1 MSRGE
6 KKFKNVV
13 KYNMLPHGLPFDDFS
28 YFRFCFVLENRRHE
42 GYITEKIINA
52 FLGGCIPIYYGTAE
66 IFDIFNPKSFI
77 FYDIENPES
86 ALSEIARLENN
97 ATAYAEV
104 MAERLFLEGNE
115 TIQKYFSLRDEII
128 PNARLK
134 KEIRNMLRYRC
145 NY

>member
-1 MSRGE
+1 MTTYSIQT
-6 KKFKNVV
+6 N
-13 KYNMLPHGLPFDDFS
+13 
-28 YFRFCFVLENRRHE
+28 FVSFFIR
-42 GYITEKIINA
+42 
-52 FLGGCIPIYYGTAE
+52 IYYGTAE